1 MTPWSLTQLVF
12 TLVHIHNSGKN
23 KLTNIK
29 AILQV
34 NLKLYTMMGEN
45 CNAQLLPERKSLKNA
60 DSNII
65 IRSATQHE
73 N

>member
-1 MTPWSLTQLVF
+1 MF
-12 TLVHIHNSGKN
+12 
-23 KLTNIK
+23 TNIK
-29 AILQV
+29 AVVQV

>member
-1 MTPWSLTQLVF
+1 MF
-12 TLVHIHNSGKN
+12 
-23 KLTNIK
+23 TNIK
-29 AILQV
+29 AVLQV

-45 CNAQLLPERKSLKNA
+45 CNDQLLPERKSLNNA

-65 IRSATQHE
+65 IWSATQHE

>member
-1 MTPWSLTQLVF
+1 MF
-12 TLVHIHNSGKN
+12 
-23 KLTNIK
+23 TNIK

-45 CNAQLLPERKSLKNA
+45 CNDQLLPERKSLKNA